1 MNIDYMSNF
10 PNNALLWGYRKLW
23 ELGMVDLDRWTL
35 FSEEKAASY
44 GKSLKKR
51 YPKRNLFPFASFT
64 ENDDIACF
72 EEGKGKRVVIV
83 HDFAS
88 EGWESRQEY
97 EDFWEWLRDAVRY
110 MIEFEREEEEYALTH
125 PEH

>member
-1 MNIDYMSNF
+1 MKLDNTVQF
-10 PNNALLWGYRKLW
+10 PNDALLWGYRRLI
-23 ELGMVDLDRWTL
+23 ELGMTDISRWRL
-35 FSEEKAASY
+35 FEEEGAERYSQ
-44 GKSLKKR
+44 SLRKR
-51 YPKRNLFPFASFT
+51 YPKRHLFAFAYAVG
-64 ENDDIACF
+64 NDDIACF
-72 EEGKGKRVVIV
+72 EEGKGKRVVVV

-125 PEH
+125 PEN